1 MTPIER
7 EKRTLLK
14 MVKLYC
20 RRHHQAPGSG
30 LCIDCS
36 LLVDYA
42 FERLDKC
49 PEGECKPSCRQ
60 CTHHCYTPARR
71 KHVALV
77 MRYSGPRMIFHH
89 PIAALRHL
97 MKEVRPPRPKS
108 PRKPKP

>member
-20 RRHHQAPGSG
+20 RRHHQAPGGG

-49 PEGECKPSCRQ
+49 PEGECKPSCRL
-60 CTHHCYTPARR
+60 CTHHCYTPACENTW
-71 KHVALV
+71 
-77 MRYSGPRMIFHH
+77 PW
-89 PIAALRHL
+89 
-97 MKEVRPPRPKS
+97 
-108 PRKPKP
+108 